1 MWKNYIVIVCIL
13 IDNEWDADCYDQ
25 FIRQRNTHLP
35 KRKTMPQESDLDSL
49 DGFTGQKTKNNSD
62 EQKSEFATI

>member
-1 MWKNYIVIVCIL
+1 
-13 IDNEWDADCYDQ
+13 
-25 FIRQRNTHLP
+25 
-35 KRKTMPQESDLDSL
+35 MPQESDLDSL

>member
-1 MWKNYIVIVCIL
+1 MNTLESDSSGANSVVDYP
-13 IDNEWDADCYDQ
+13 DQ
-25 FIRQRNTHLP
+25 FTQQRNTHLP